1 MSRDF
6 IHYIKN
12 MRDSLEGMIASLIYY
27 WNSFTLILQ
36 FFWKSTMKGLIF
48 WLKSNGDLMAPWC
61 FFHTW
66 WFDMQV
72 IIYAQRRW
80 ECVFINLTYPY
91 KWTGRSNNLI
101 FNKMITNFFFS
112 KSIKFENERYVF
124 ISCILSSTIK

>member
-12 MRDSLEGMIASLIYY
+12 MRDSLEGMIASLINY
-27 WNSFTLILQ
+27 WNSFTLRLQ

-61 FFHTW
+61 FFPTW
-66 WFDMQV
+66 WFDMLV
-72 IIYAQRRW
+72 IVYAQRRR

-101 FNKMITNFFFS
+101 FNMLIIIFFS